1 MHKTMEY
8 LGLMDEPEEE
18 KAHVITID
26 AKSYQD
32 ARKVAEAFRAGNP
45 VILNCSAMAEEDR
58 KRIVDFASGLI
69 FGNRGT
75 IERVT
80 NNVFLLSP
88 SEVVVQEESNTS
100 NFV

>member
-1 MHKTMEY
+1 
-8 LGLMDEPEEE
+8 
-18 KAHVITID
+18 
-26 AKSYQD
+26 
-32 ARKVAEAFRAGNP
+32 
-45 VILNCSAMAEEDR
+45 MAEEDR

-88 SEVVVQEESNTS
+88 SDVVVQEESNTS

>member
-1 MHKTMEY
+1 MEY
-8 LGLMDEPEEE
+8 LGLVDGDQDETQR
-18 KAHVITID
+18 VITID

-32 ARKVAEAFRAGNP
+32 RLKVAEAFRAGNP
-45 VILNCSAMAEEDR
+45 VILNCSEMAEEDR

-80 NNVFLLSP
+80 NHVFLLSP
-88 SEVVVQEESNTS
+88 ADVVVQEESNTS
-100 NFV
+100 TFV